1 MDDDH
6 PADISRPRRRGD
18 RITSLWDRPMRRPLC
33 AGAHGAIPAEEAVPF
48 PVADHYL
55 LPIQRIRDGAINA
68 VAAVPA
74 ALIQTK

>member
-33 AGAHGAIPAEEAVPF
+33 AGAHGAEPIERQCLAVVGSIHAGWPRAS
-48 PVADHYL
+48 VTSGHADS
-55 LPIQRIRDGAINA
+55 II
-68 VAAVPA
+68 
-74 ALIQTK
+74 